1 MLFYFLLGMST
12 REPLDQATLPEKEH
26 RRDAADTILGSGQR
40 IFIHVK
46 FGYFYAVGI
55 VCRQF
60 VDNRGQGPAGAA
72 PGSPAIHHYGSIR
85 GQHLPGK
92 RIVGNVNRFNL
103 LAGDNERLFA
113 LAAQRTGVQALF
125 RHAVFCT
132 APQAADDQV
141 IERGVAVAA
150 GGASLELPVRDTIFG
165 AAIKAPDNDIVRH
178 IKFLVT
184 WMLVIVY
191 PPPPVD

>member
-1 MLFYFLLGMST
+1 MYKRQQYG
-12 REPLDQATLPEKEH
+12 RV
-26 RRDAADTILGSGQR
+26 RR
-40 IFIHVK
+40 
-46 FGYFYAVGI
+46 
-55 VCRQF
+55 
-60 VDNRGQGPAGAA
+60 
-72 PGSPAIHHYGSIR
+72 
-85 GQHLPGK
+85 QHFSGK
-92 RIVGNVNRFNL
+92 RTIGYINRFDF
-103 LAGDNERLFA
+103 LAGDDERFFA
-113 LAAQRTGVQALF
+113 LSAQGPGVEALF